1 MLRAA
6 RPDDADALARIERA
20 AGARYVDVGLAEVA
34 AAEPMAT
41 DRLAA
46 YARAGRSWVV
56 VDDDDRPVGYVVVDL
71 VDGSAH
77 VEQLSVEP
85 AHQGRG
91 HARALL
97 DLVGRWAAERLMA
110 AVTLT
115 TFAEVPWNRP
125 LYEHLGFVVLRPEE
139 IPAGLRAVRD
149 AETAHGLD
157 PAARVCMRRAAG
169 PPPGPL
175 P

>member
-20 AGARYVDVGLAEVA
+20 AGARYADVGLAEVA

-41 DRLAA
+41 ERLAA

-56 VDDDDRPVGYVVVDL
+56 VDDDRPVGYVVVDL
-71 VDGSAH
+71 VDGCAH

-85 AHQGRG
+85 AHQGHG

-97 DLVGRWAAERLMA
+97 EVVGRWAAERSMA

-139 IPAGLRAVRD
+139 VTSGLQAVRD

-157 PAARVCMRRAAG
+157 PAARVCMRRPAG
-169 PPPGPL
+169 APPAPRP
-175 P
+175 